1 MIPQQE
7 QLCAEALRRRER
19 LRIEAWRLIEIRESF
34 ESWCR
39 ASLPEGLEP
48 AKHQLLIIETLQK
61 LVNGKLHLSN
71 GQIARRLLIMLPPG
85 SAKSTYTSWL
95 FPPWFLNLRK
105 GLCILAC
112 SYSYDL
118 VESFGRRCRNTIE
131 LLGRLLGYTLKSDS
145 KAAGVW
151 ETTNDGRYFC
161 AGVNAGIAGHRAD
174 LGLID
179 DPIGTEEQ
187 AQSKLF
193 RDKLWEWYHSDFV
206 PRLKPNAYRVL
217 ICNRRHED
225 DLAGRLLNPKQL
237 GNEAEDWYVLSI
249 PMEAEAGD
257 VLGRTIGERLWPEW
271 FNQKMVDD
279 AKKNPR
285 VFAGLYQQH
294 PTPESGDFFKREWVE
309 PFGYNG
315 PDDMPKNLRMYTV
328 SDHTTSKARGANK
341 TCYMNFGVDEDNHI
355 WIHPDLF
362 WQQCSP
368 LEAVEA
374 MFAMVTRRHP
384 IKWRAEKGHISQ
396 SLEPLINK
404 TMQERGVYFMLE
416 QVTPAKSKGDRCRS
430 IAGRFQQGMVHLP
443 LYAPWFSDALY
454 EMMSFTGSGDDKS
467 DDLCDCLGHIG
478 MMVDTMLHATP
489 IKVEQP
495 QPLQVAFVPT
505 MGWMKES
512 ARRLEHSAHEKWDGR

>member
-1 MIPQQE
+1 MSLPKQQLATE
-7 QLCAEALRRRER
+7 LLRR
-19 LRIEAWRLIEIRESF
+19 IAISESF
-34 ESWCR
+34 EQWCL
-39 ASLPEGLEP
+39 ASLPEGQTP
-48 AKHQLLIIETLQK
+48 AKHHLLIINTLDT
-61 LVNGKLHLSN
+61 LVKGKLKLPN
-71 GQIARRLLIMLPPG
+71 GTTARRLMIMLPPG

-95 FPPWFLNLRK
+95 FPPWFLNLHK

-131 LLGRLLGYTLKSDS
+131 LLGRLLGYSLKADS

-225 DLAGRLLNPKQL
+225 DLAGRLLNPKQT
-237 GNEAEDWYVLSI
+237 GNEVDDWFVLSI
-249 PMEAEAGD
+249 PMEAEQND
-257 VLGRTIGERLWPEW
+257 VLGRAQGALLWPEW
-271 FNQKMVDD
+271 FTEKMLHD

-285 VFAGLYQQH
+285 VWAGLYQQH
-294 PTPESGDFFKREWVE
+294 PTPEDGDFFRRDWIV
-309 PFGYNG
+309 GYTSPNDL
-315 PDDMPKNLRMYTV
+315 PNNLRYYTV
-328 SDHTTSKARGANK
+328 SDHTTSRARGANK
-341 TCYMNFGVDEDNHI
+341 TCYTTFGVDEDEHI
-355 WIHPDLF
+355 WIHPDIF
-362 WQQCSP
+362 WQQCTP

-374 MFAMVTRRHP
+374 MFNIVQRRKP

-404 TMQERGVYFMLE
+404 MMQEKGIYFMLE
-416 QVTPAKSKGDRCRS
+416 QVTPVKSKADRCRS
-430 IAGRFQQGMVHLP
+430 IAGRMQQKMVHFP
-443 LYAPWFSDALY
+443 TFAPWFPDALF
-454 EMMSFTGSGDDKS
+454 EMMAFTGSGDDKS
-467 DDLCDCLGHIG
+467 DDFCDTLGHLG
-478 MMVDTMLHATP
+478 MMVDTMQHATP
-489 IKVEQP
+489 KKEEQP
-495 QPLQVAFVPT
+495 EPLDIPFVPT
-505 MGWMKES
+505 MGWMKQS
-512 ARRLEHSAHEKWDGR
+512 DLRQRHAEKTRFNDQ